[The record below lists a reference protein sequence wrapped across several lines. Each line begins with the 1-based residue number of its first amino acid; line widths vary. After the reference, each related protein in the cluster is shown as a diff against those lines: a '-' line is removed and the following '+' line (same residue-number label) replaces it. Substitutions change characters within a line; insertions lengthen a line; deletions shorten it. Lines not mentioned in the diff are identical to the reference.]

1 MRNRLTLRL
10 NVSAFVNI
18 AITTTKIKKK
28 DNLGDYQLIQYQVFL
43 TNIIRILW
51 QTVRRITD
59 EILGAKGLILQ
70 LPRVTTKEFLL
81 TKGYCMF

>member
-1 MRNRLTLRL
+1 M
-10 NVSAFVNI
+10 
-18 AITTTKIKKK
+18 
-28 DNLGDYQLIQYQVFL
+28 GDYQLIQYQVFL

-81 TKGYCMF
+81 TKEYSMF

>member
-10 NVSAFVNI
+10 NVSTFVNI

-81 TKGYCMF
+81 TKEYSMF

>member
-81 TKGYCMF
+81 TKEYSMF